1 MSYANLQAL
10 QVSATRAIVKA
21 AAKPVAVAAPAIDYR
36 AVVDGLYADTAAIF
50 SDELPSLGDI
60 FHSFERLVEVVA
72 QLDVDDP
79 CNWVADP
86 AKVAALAK

>member
-10 QVSATRAIVKA
+10 QVAAVRAIVKA
-21 AAKPVAVAAPAIDYR
+21 TAKPVAAPAVDYR

-60 FHSFERLVEVVA
+60 FYSFERLVGVVA
-72 QLDVDDP
+72 QLDVNDP
-79 CNWVADP
+79 CNWVVDP